1 MTVTVWKYPKRDE
14 WKSIMARPQMDLIAL
29 SRTVSDILESVRCEG
44 DDALRRYEKQF
55 DRVVLDA
62 LQVTPAEME
71 EGIAAVPESLKKAIR
86 QAIDN
91 IRKFHAS
98 QAIEVK
104 KVETS
109 PGVWCWQKPVGIE
122 KVGLYVPGGT
132 APLFSTVLMLA
143 VPARLAGC
151 HEIVMC
157 TPPGKEGKIAPA
169 ILYAARETGIDRI
182 FKLGGVQAIGAM
194 AFGTESVPQVYK
206 IFGPGNRF
214 VTAAKQ
220 WVGRYGV
227 AIDMPAG
234 PSELMVV
241 ADESARATFVA
252 ADLLSQAEHGPDS
265 QGFLVTC
272 DESLIDRVEE
282 ELNKQLNR
290 IPRKA
295 IAEVALRNSKYV
307 VLRSRGEC
315 VELVNCY
322 APEHLMLC
330 VKDYLDWVPEIRN
343 AGSVFLGHYS
353 PESAGDYASGTN
365 HTLPTNGYARA
376 YSGVNM
382 DAFMK
387 KITFQEIMPEGLA
400 YLGKTIEIMADNE
413 KLEAHGNA
421 VRVRNVESKI

>member
-1 MTVTVWKYPKRDE
+1 MIMNKILYPRKEEWMKILERPENRGEDLDKVCKAVFDEVKRDGDE
-14 WKSIMARPQMDLIAL
+14 AL
-29 SRTVSDILESVRCEG
+29 KKYTW
-44 DDALRRYEKQF
+44 YF
-55 DRVVLDA
+55 DRVKLECFE
-62 LQVTPAEME
+62 VTEEEFQEAEK
-71 EGIAAVPESLKKAIR
+71 AVKKELKEAIR
-86 QAIDN
+86 VAKGNIEEFHKIQIPEKCEYVNERGFRCWQEGRAID
-91 IRKFHAS
+91 R
-98 QAIEVK
+98 
-104 KVETS
+104 
-109 PGVWCWQKPVGIE
+109 
-122 KVGLYVPGGT
+122 VGLYVPGGS

-143 VPARLAGC
+143 VPAKLAGC
-151 HEIVMC
+151 REVVIC
-157 TPPGKEGKIAPA
+157 TPPGRDGRVNPA
-169 ILYAARETGIDRI
+169 ILWTARLCGVTRVFKVGGI
-182 FKLGGVQAIGAM
+182 QAIA
-194 AFGTESVPQVYK
+194 ALALGTKSVGRVDK

-214 VTAAKQ
+214 VMAAKQ

-265 QGFLVTC
+265 QVFLVTC
-272 DESLIDRVEE
+272 DESLI
-282 ELNKQLNR
+282 
-290 IPRKA
+290 
-295 IAEVALRNSKYV
+295 KYI
-307 VLRSRGEC
+307 VLRSREEC